1 MEEQQGRLGAVGG
14 GEQVL
19 VEFVTSRA
27 SLVAQMVKKPPA
39 MQETHVRSL
48 GQEDALEK
56 ECQSTPV
63 FFSGEAH
70 GQSSLAIVHRVTK
83 RWTRLGD

>member
-56 ECQSTPV
+56 EWQSPPV
-63 FFSGEAH
+63 FFSGESH
-70 GQSSLAIVHRVTK
+70 GQSSWATVYGVTK
-83 RWTRLGD
+83 RWT